1 MKKSYVIYI
10 KTKEDVVHIFRVLSI
25 SKKYVLYSRGSL
37 VDMQV
42 YNKVNEN
49 HLWPV
54 SDFILDKDYEEKE
67 VKLETEGYE
76 VKFIFK
82 EGLK

>member
-1 MKKSYVIYI
+1 
-10 KTKEDVVHIFRVLSI
+10 
-25 SKKYVLYSRGSL
+25 
-37 VDMQV
+37 MQV

-49 HLWPV
+49 HLWNITE
-54 SDFILDKDYEEKE
+54 FILDEDYEEKE